1 VSQPPHPF
9 SIPAYRAF
17 VLARLAMVL
26 AQEAMV
32 VAIGWQVYDLS
43 RQTMGLK
50 ESAFRLGLIGVVQ
63 FLPLLLLTLVVGW
76 VVDHIDRRKIAR
88 VVTALQIGCAA
99 VLGVLNHMGG
109 IGLPALFSVAALL
122 GVARAFAGPA
132 FSALGPNLVP
142 PEILPRAIAFNAT
155 AWQVG
160 VIVGPALSGYLY
172 AAGHSLPYLAAAA
185 LFTLA
190 MLLLFTIGKV
200 RRPLAHRTGPPWRQM
215 VEGLHYVRHNRLVLG
230 AISLDLFAVL
240 LGGATAMLPIYA
252 RDILHTG
259 PEGLGHLRAA
269 PAVGA
274 SITALWLSVRPLR
287 HNVGPI
293 MLGGV
298 ALFGISTIIFGLSRS
313 EPLSLCCLAALGVGD
328 MVSVFVRQSLV
339 QIYTPDAMRGRVG
352 AVSTLF
358 ISGSNELGEAESGLI
373 ASLIGPVAAVIVGG
387 FGALAVTILWARW
400 FPELRRAR
408 TFDPPP
414 GLAEQQQAEIA
425 T

>member
-1 VSQPPHPF
+1 
-9 SIPAYRAF
+9 
-17 VLARLAMVL
+17 MVL

-50 ESAFRLGLIGVVQ
+50 ESAFRLGLIRVVQ

-99 VLGVLNHMGG
+99 VLGVLNHMGA

>member
-1 VSQPPHPF
+1 
-9 SIPAYRAF
+9 
-17 VLARLAMVL
+17 MVL

-99 VLGVLNHMGG
+99 VLGVLNHMGA

-172 AAGHSLPYLAAAA
+172 AAGHSLPYLAAAV

>member
-1 VSQPPHPF
+1 
-9 SIPAYRAF
+9 
-17 VLARLAMVL
+17 MVL

-99 VLGVLNHMGG
+99 VLGVLNHMGA

-200 RRPLAHRTGPPWRQM
+200 RRPRAHRTGPPWRQM

>member
-99 VLGVLNHMGG
+99 VLGVLNHMGA

-172 AAGHSLPYLAAAA
+172 AAGHSLPYLAAAV

-408 TFDPPP
+408 TFEPPP